1 MRPTGLPRPAAGD
14 IILQNNAIHILIG
27 VLKSLLRRN
36 SSLERQT
43 SEVPHHMNAKT
54 NAIVTK
60 MQIRSAKR
68 NHNALR
74 SIIRIAEVIGS
85 PS

>member
-1 MRPTGLPRPAAGD
+1 
-14 IILQNNAIHILIG
+14 
-27 VLKSLLRRN
+27 
-36 SSLERQT
+36 
-43 SEVPHHMNAKT
+43 MNAKT

-74 SIIRIAEVIGS
+74 SIIRIAEVIDS